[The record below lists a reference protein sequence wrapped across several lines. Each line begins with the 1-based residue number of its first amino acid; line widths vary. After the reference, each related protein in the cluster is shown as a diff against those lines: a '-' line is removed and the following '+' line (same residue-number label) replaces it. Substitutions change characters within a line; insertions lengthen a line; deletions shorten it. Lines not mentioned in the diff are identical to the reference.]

1 MFFAHKKLNK
11 TPQKIAYLWQL
22 GDFFSAA
29 PTAQNS
35 PELHLR
41 SINYFIQSS
50 LLRSLMKDK
59 DDDFANKAEGVQKID
74 HVERLDQAI
83 TVNAI
88 VNAINGNL

>member
-1 MFFAHKKLNK
+1 
-11 TPQKIAYLWQL
+11 
-22 GDFFSAA
+22 
-29 PTAQNS
+29 
-35 PELHLR
+35 
-41 SINYFIQSS
+41 
-50 LLRSLMKDK
+50 MKDK